1 MNESLI
7 TVRYAKA
14 LYELAIEEK
23 KEIAIQNDVETLL
36 ESVSKSEEF
45 SAFLENPLIKGS
57 EKARIINSL
66 FKGRIDPISLN
77 FLHLLIENK
86 REECLGGI
94 CRYIIRLIKQK
105 SGIQDAVLTTAQK
118 LPEKHKKEIFEF
130 VTKKFKL
137 NLDMQEKIDPEI
149 IGGYILR
156 IEDQQIDAS
165 LKNQLNKI
173 KRELINS

>member
-1 MNESLI
+1 M
-7 TVRYAKA
+7 
-14 LYELAIEEK
+14 
-23 KEIAIQNDVETLL
+23 
-36 ESVSKSEEF
+36 
-45 SAFLENPLIKGS
+45 
-57 EKARIINSL
+57 
-66 FKGRIDPISLN
+66 
-77 FLHLLIENK
+77 
-86 REECLGGI
+86 GGI